1 MLNKSQW
8 PETKSSAVDWIIAS
22 LDEKEKQI
30 IRETKKADL
39 SLYHFS
45 LGINIRNQ
53 LGMHSGN
60 DALMKDCAKSESVD
74 DNSYLYYD
82 QDSASGI
89 LIEAVWKRLRHERRF
104 PAKAKASRNT

>member
-22 LDEKEKQI
+22 LDEKEKHI

-39 SLYHFS
+39 SSYHFS
-45 LGINIRNQ
+45 LGIYIRNQ

-60 DALMKDCAKSESVD
+60 DALMQDCARSESAD

-82 QDSASGI
+82 PDSASGT
-89 LIEAVWKRLRHERRF
+89 LIEAVWKQLRQARHST
-104 PAKAKASRNT
+104 AKAKTSRRK